1 VIPDRDLVIQGRPAP
16 FSTEDRVAL
25 GFKATV
31 QDIFSLRI
39 DHFDDAFENQNV
51 YIEDTFLNIIHD
63 LKQSPYIFTSEIG
76 TFNDRLILR
85 YTDAATLNTS
95 TYNNNINVV
104 ALIYQKNLV
113 VEASQYIKE
122 VMVYDITGK
131 LINTY
136 IPNNKSM
143 KISENF
149 RYAEG
154 VYLMKVKLENDVIVA
169 KKLIHK
175 MNE

>member
-1 VIPDRDLVIQGRPAP
+1 
-16 FSTEDRVAL
+16 
-25 GFKATV
+25 
-31 QDIFSLRI
+31 
-39 DHFDDAFENQNV
+39 
-51 YIEDTFLNIIHD
+51 
-63 LKQSPYIFTSEIG
+63 
-76 TFNDRLILR
+76 LILR

-95 TYNNNINVV
+95 TYNNNTNVI